1 MEPSR
6 ALQPARHQG
15 AIVPRRWVS
24 RDGVDEGDC
33 RFGVWA
39 VGRRSAVGADG
50 EGRVDSDR
58 SVHGAPHPRQVGL
71 RLVPG
76 LGERRAASGG
86 EPGPFGEDPHAGHGL
101 VDAVHGE
108 QELFV
113 GSGVLGAGPVEQP
126 GGVVLPLQPRST
138 ARERRHSRGLVHE
151 DQLGILEEHARHFAS
166 HARLV
171 DVPDDAKE
179 RVRRDRRVQRLGRRE
194 PLLRDLAARRQPSP
208 DVGRETHAP
217 GGELSRPVLPAV
229 ADASLKSHLL
239 VEGGEHRGPD
249 ALVADADVEGV
260 EVGLDV
266 SQAVDH
272 DVVARR
278 RHRAPARAR
287 ASQCARAGWVVHEK
301 VSSPRTKTRGWNGG
315 TRGSI

>member
-1 MEPSR
+1 M
-6 ALQPARHQG
+6 
-15 AIVPRRWVS
+15 
-24 RDGVDEGDC
+24 
-33 RFGVWA
+33 
-39 VGRRSAVGADG
+39 
-50 EGRVDSDR
+50 
-58 SVHGAPHPRQVGL
+58 
-71 RLVPG
+71 PG

-86 EPGPFGEDPHAGHGL
+86 EPGPFGEDPHARHGL

-108 QELFV
+108 ELPVV
-113 GSGVLGAGPVEQP
+113 GSCCVLGAGPVEQP
-126 GGVVLPLQPRST
+126 GGVVLPWSFGPQPASVGTPAGLSTKTSLESSRST
-138 ARERRHSRGLVHE
+138 RGT
-151 DQLGILEEHARHFAS
+151 S
-166 HARLV
+166 HPTHGSWTCL
-171 DVPDDAKE
+171 DDAKE

-278 RHRAPARAR
+278 RHRAPRARAR
-287 ASQCARAGWVVHEK
+287 RSAARAGLAIHEK
-301 VSSPRTKTRGWNGG
+301 VSSPRTKRHG
-315 TRGSI
+315 